1 MVKAATAI
9 APVNDPAALINIE
22 LAKGALVQSREQLKT
37 DFFVKAGELGEQA
50 ARASTTIVD
59 LAFAFQAGI
68 RAGYLTPG
76 EAKAVYTAYGDG
88 MKRVIISDGLTDR
101 GAETMSDASINVQAS
116 VLKTF
121 ADPAALALSAD
132 DNWLYRAVIN
142 VRRGLTTEEKT
153 GSAYSNMAA
162 VNRAAAK
169 MFANFAKVEDFVAA
183 VTEDTVRG
191 WISKVVAEPKG
202 DLDKLKVFVDTG
214 MKLSK
219 GDFSLEAEF
228 VDLISKL
235 QTLQAKIVANR
246 AAVAKQETV
255 KGNVTTH

>member
-9 APVNDPAALINIE
+9 VPVNDPAAIINME
-22 LAKGALVQSREQLKT
+22 LAKGALIETREQRKA
-37 DFFVKAGELGEQA
+37 DFFTKAGELGEQA

-68 RAGYLTPG
+68 REGYLTAG
-76 EAKAVYTAYGDG
+76 EAKAVYVAYGDG
-88 MKRVIISDGLTDR
+88 MKRAIIADALTDR
-101 GAETMSDASINVQAS
+101 GAEQMTDASINVQAS

-121 ADPAALALSAD
+121 ADPAALALSAE

-162 VNRAAAK
+162 ANRAAAK
-169 MFANFAKVEDFVAA
+169 LFATFAKTEDFVAA

-191 WISKVVAEPKG
+191 WISKVVSEPKG
-202 DLDKLKVFVDTG
+202 DLDKLKAFVDAG
-214 MKLSK
+214 VKLSK
-219 GDFSLEAEF
+219 GDMAIEAEF
-228 VDLISKL
+228 VDLMVKL
-235 QTLQAKIVANR
+235 QALQAKIVSAR
-246 AAVAKQETV
+246 T
-255 KGNVTTH
+255 KGNATTH